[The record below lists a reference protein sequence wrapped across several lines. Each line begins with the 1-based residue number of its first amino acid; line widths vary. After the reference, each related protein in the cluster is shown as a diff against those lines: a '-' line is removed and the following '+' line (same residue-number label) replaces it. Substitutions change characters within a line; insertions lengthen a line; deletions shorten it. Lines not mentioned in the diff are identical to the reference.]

1 MMKGNLVVPN
11 HLAVILDGNRRWAE
25 DNRKKFPWFGHREGA
40 KNLDRFLNWCME
52 LGVPQVSAYVM
63 STENLD
69 RPKEEVDELFDL
81 FYGYL
86 KKLEKSRGDKSI
98 LDKYQ
103 INLKFVGDL
112 ERIPP
117 KLRNLMGRLMER
129 TAKYQKKVLNLMVA
143 YGSQFEMTE
152 VIKKIAQKA
161 IEKGCVEV
169 TSKDVEKNLLVPVP
183 IDLVIRTGGHSRL
196 SNFMLWQAAY
206 AEIYVTRTLWPDFS
220 KEELIKA
227 INWFNS
233 EKRNFGK

>member
-1 MMKGNLVVPN
+1 MKSELVVPN
-11 HLAVILDGNRRWAE
+11 HLAVILDGNRRWAGE
-25 DNRKKFPWFGHREGA
+25 NHKKFSWLGHREGA
-40 KNLDRFLNWCME
+40 KNLDRFLKWCME

-69 RPKEEVDELFDL
+69 RPKKEVDELFDL
-81 FYGYL
+81 FYNYL
-86 KKLEKSRGDKSI
+86 KNLEKSRGDKSI

-103 INLKFVGDL
+103 ISLRCVGDL

-117 KLRNLMGRLMER
+117 KVRNLMGKLMER

-161 IEKGCVEV
+161 IEKGRVEV
-169 TSKDVEKNLLVPVP
+169 TSKDIERNLLVPIP
-183 IDLVIRTGGHSRL
+183 IDLVIRTGGYSRL

-206 AEIYVTRTLWPDFS
+206 AEIYVTKTLWPDFS
-220 KEELIKA
+220 KAELEKA
-227 INWFNS
+227 IRWFGIQ
-233 EKRNFGK
+233 KRNYGK